1 MPCRQKVLTQL
12 ERFVYFNRINIS
24 CNQMIGEKVKKLKT
38 AIMFG
43 TIFGIY
49 LFATAFL
56 GMYYNDAKFKVW
68 LLMNIVS
75 LLAIFVIYE
84 PIRALTSVLCKKKL
98 TTSQSKF
105 SKVTLD
111 DLNLPNKKSLENYK
125 NCCNEKFSMFRNK
138 SCDPLSEEKLKKL
151 QERFQQEE
159 NFNQIFK
166 DLYMFLVYLLILTI
180 LILSS
185 RNTFNFYSHKHIEN
199 LLIHPK
205 HHENHFFELS
215 TDRDIREYI
224 LKTLIPTIHCDKDFD
239 GTLIQE
245 NGWLIGKSARLLGNY
260 TI

>member
-1 MPCRQKVLTQL
+1 M
-12 ERFVYFNRINIS
+12 IS
-24 CNQMIGEKVKKLKT
+24 EKVKKLKT

-49 LFATAFL
+49 LFTTAFL

-68 LLMNIVS
+68 LMMNIVS
-75 LLAIFVIYE
+75 LLAIFLIYQ
-84 PIRALTSVLCKKKL
+84 PIRAFTSILCKKKL
-98 TTSQSKF
+98 TIPSKL
-105 SKVTLD
+105 SKVTLK
-111 DLNLPNKKSLENYK
+111 DLNLPNKKTLKDYK
-125 NCCNEKFSMFRNK
+125 NCCNEKFSMLRNK
-138 SCDPLSEEKLKKL
+138 SCDPLSEDKLKKWR
-151 QERFQQEE
+151 ERFRQEE

-185 RNTFNFYSHKHIEN
+185 RNIFNFYSHKHIEN

-205 HHENHFFELS
+205 HHENYFFELS

-260 TI
+260 IVSFVLCRISFHFAFSLS